1 MHEKKTETNLFKKVI
16 EKSEPAVNLKTKTQ
30 KMDTKKLTAVSSQN
44 SQSYGVMNMFDDLDK
59 KELTGEVT
67 EGDYAAFADEVT
79 KWLSEI
85 EMSDENNDKNQ
96 KSEDLKDQPMSEDID
111 Y

>member
-1 MHEKKTETNLFKKVI
+1 
-16 EKSEPAVNLKTKTQ
+16 
-30 KMDTKKLTAVSSQN
+30 MDTKKLTASSSSSSSSSQTRQN
-44 SQSYGVMNMFDDLDK
+44 SDVMNVFDDLDK
-59 KELTGEVT
+59 KELSVEAT

-85 EMSDENNDKNQ
+85 EMSDDNNNDNDDDVKDHKNQ
-96 KSEDLKDQPMSEDID
+96 VLKDQPMSEDVD